1 MKAVKPG
8 TYFWQGNE
16 ACAEGAITAGCRFF
30 AGYPITP
37 ASEIAEGAATYFPKV
52 GGTFLQA
59 ESEVAAINMLYGA
72 ASGGIR
78 AMTAS
83 SSPGISLKQ
92 EGISYAAG
100 AELPCVI
107 VNIMRG
113 GPGLGN
119 IAPEQADYNQVVKG
133 GGHGNYKCPVFAP
146 NSAQEMCSLTM
157 KAFDIAEKYRTP
169 VYIIADGYIGQ
180 MMEPVEFPEPLTDL
194 PRHDWALYADRES
207 RDNLISSIYL
217 DPEELEEHNRKLQR
231 KYAEIEEH
239 EVLTEKFMLEDA
251 RYVFM
256 GFGIVSRV
264 LKTAVEKLRDENI
277 KVGLLRPIS
286 LFPFPKREIFS
297 LIDHATEFL
306 VVEMNNGQ
314 MLDDVRLAVNG
325 RIPVDF
331 YNRMGGVVPTTEE
344 IVAHFKRNIYKA

>member
-1 MKAVKPG
+1 MARFLMK
-8 TYFWQGNE
+8 GND
-16 ACAEGAITAGCRFF
+16 AIVRGALLAGCRLYF
-30 AGYPITP
+30 GYPITP
-37 ASEIAEGAATYFPKV
+37 ASEIAEGAALYFPQV

-78 AMTAS
+78 SMTAS

-100 AELPCVI
+100 AELPCLV

-119 IAPEQADYNQVVKG
+119 IAPEQSDYNQVVKG
-133 GGHGNYKCPVFAP
+133 GGHGNYKCPVLAP
-146 NSAQEMCSLTM
+146 NSAQEMCTLTM
-157 KAFDIAEKYRTP
+157 KSFEIAEKYRTP
-169 VYIIADGYIGQ
+169 VYLVADGYIGQ
-180 MMEPVEFPEPLTDL
+180 MMEPVEFPDPVTDL
-194 PRHDWALYADRES
+194 PRLDWALYGDLES
-207 RDNLISSIYL
+207 KHNLISSIFL
-217 DPEELEEHNRKLQR
+217 DPEELEEHNRKLQA
-231 KYAEIEEH
+231 KYAEIEKH
-239 EVLTEKFMLEDA
+239 ELLYEKFMLDDA
-251 RYVFM
+251 EYVLT

-264 LKTAVEKLRDENI
+264 IKTAVEILRKEGMA
-277 KVGLLRPIS
+277 VGMLRPIT
-286 LFPFPKREIFS
+286 LFPFPKKEIAGLAARVKKFM
-297 LIDHATEFL
+297 

-325 RIPVDF
+325 KVPVEF

-344 IVAHFKRNIYKA
+344 IVEQARIQLFQSV